1 MSATAAAIA
10 AAPTEAKLGAASA
23 EIAGLTKIQKLAAL
37 LIMLGHESAA
47 VVLRGFEREE
57 VESITTEM
65 TKFTLISQELQQDL
79 LKEFS
84 EVALQAGTSI
94 SGGVDYTRAAL
105 EKAVGVS
112 RATDIMNRVVPNRAS
127 ETTVQGVADLEPRQ
141 VYNLV
146 RHEQPQTISLLLSF
160 LPADKAALV
169 LALLPA
175 EQREKVLE
183 RLASLSP
190 TPMEVAEKVIG
201 VLNNKLGV
209 RPTRAMNQTGG
220 IKTAADILNCMDKTA
235 GKSLLLSLEE
245 HNPDLCNAIRQKMFT
260 FEDLATMEPSILQ
273 RILRDVDMRDLA
285 LSLKTASDKLK
296 TTLLSCVSKR
306 AAESVQEEIAFM
318 GPVRLRDIE
327 GAQLRV
333 IDVVRKLESE
343 GDIELGS
350 GRTERT
356 HEMV

>member
-1 MSATAAAIA
+1 MAAAA
-10 AAPTEAKLGAASA
+10 TETKPAGNTP
-23 EIAGLTKIQKLAAL
+23 EIASLNKIQKLAAL
-37 LIMLGHESAA
+37 LIMLGHDSAA
-47 VVLRGFEREE
+47 VVLKSFEREE
-57 VESITTEM
+57 VELITTEM
-65 TKFTLISQELQQDL
+65 TKFTLISQQLQRDL
-79 LKEFS
+79 LEEFS
-84 EVALQAGTSI
+84 DVAVEAGTSI
-94 SGGVDYTRAAL
+94 SGGIEYTRTSL

-112 RATDIMNRVVPNRAS
+112 RATDIINRVVPARTSQVA
-127 ETTVQGVADLEPRQ
+127 VQGVVDLEPRQ

-146 RHEQPQTISLLLSF
+146 RHEQPQTIALLLSF
-160 LPADKAALV
+160 LPSDKSALV
-169 LALLPA
+169 LALIPA

-190 TPMEVAEKVIG
+190 TPSEVAEKVIA
-201 VLNNKLGV
+201 VLNTKLGV
-209 RPTRAMNQTGG
+209 RPTRSMNQTGG
-220 IKTAADILNCMDKTA
+220 VKTAADILNCMDKTA

-260 FEDLATMEPSILQ
+260 FEDLASMEPSILQ

-296 TTLLSCVSKR
+296 STLLTCISKR

-327 GAQLRV
+327 SAQLRV
-333 IDVVRKLESE
+333 IDVVRKLESD

-350 GRTERT
+350 SRQERV